1 MYPAF
6 LQFECFIW
14 TVIFYQIFTMHLYHL
29 LRFTKTTRDSNTSLT
44 LATQH
49 LKRMKKQGSKHRG
62 IVYILK
68 KIIGKCFN
76 DFNAF
81 KTYQITLSNF
91 SHSSEV
97 GWNTKEKKRTS
108 FIILSLFVFLFACI
122 VCTMLLLLLCFISLL
137 VSIYLYFLSFVLL
150 HFCFNSTLFIYYYSV
165 ST

>member
-49 LKRMKKQGSKHRG
+49 LKRMKKQGSKHRD

-68 KIIGKCFN
+68 KIIGKCLN

-91 SHSSEV
+91 SHSIEV

-108 FIILSLFVFLFACI
+108 FIILCLFVFLFACI
-122 VCTMLLLLLCFISLL
+122 VCTMLLFCYVLFLCQFLCISTFYLLCNDIFALIQRFSYTIIL
-137 VSIYLYFLSFVLL
+137 
-150 HFCFNSTLFIYYYSV
+150 
-165 ST
+165 